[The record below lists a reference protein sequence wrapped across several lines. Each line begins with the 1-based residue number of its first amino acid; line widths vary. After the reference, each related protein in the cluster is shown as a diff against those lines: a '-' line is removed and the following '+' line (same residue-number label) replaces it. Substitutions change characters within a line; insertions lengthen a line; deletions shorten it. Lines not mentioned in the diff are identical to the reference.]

1 MSGEEW
7 IIDSD
12 KKLQNVLGEVCKMF
26 QEHKY
31 LRVKIETGM
40 QRSLAQNAALHKY
53 CELLAK
59 ELNDAG
65 LDMKKVL
72 TKKPDIPWSM
82 LTVKEHL
89 WKPIQEAMT
98 GKTSTA
104 QAEKKEYIDV
114 YEVLNRHISGK
125 FGLSVPWPCKDEE
138 ENQCSKS

>member
-1 MSGEEW
+1 MGEEW

-31 LRVKIETGM
+31 LRVKIETGT
-40 QRSLAQNAALHKY
+40 QRSLSQNAALHKY

-65 LDMKKVL
+65 YDMKKVL
-72 TKKPDIPWSM
+72 TKRPDIPWSM

-89 WKPIQEAMT
+89 WKPIQEVMT

-114 YEVLNRHISGK
+114 YEVLSRHIAKK
-125 FGLSVPWPCKDEE
+125 FGVSVPWPCKEE
-138 ENQCSKS
+138 EEKQCSKS